1 MGLRRGCS
9 IEEVI
14 GHFMSRSESP
24 DKEKSDF
31 AKNIEKL
38 IEGKDL
44 SVDDVLQLIED
55 QLDDESQRQIKA
67 MLEKGYS
74 KQDVINHLLKNQKTS
89 EEKER
94 ENARKLMSLFDDQE
108 MSEQEKIMM
117 LEKQLNNED
126 KAQMEEMLRR
136 GCSIEEVIGHFMSRS
151 ESPDKEKS
159 DFAKNIE
166 KLIEGKELSVDDVL
180 QLIEDQLDDES
191 KKKMEEMLQ
200 KGYTKQ
206 DVVNRFMKNA
216 KTKEEQMRETA
227 DKIKALM
234 NDENMSEENK
244 LEILRNQLSK
254 EDLAQMEKMLKSGCS
269 MQEVI
274 DHFVNRGNE
283 SDTEEKTE
291 FQAKMEEMMEGNL
304 SNSEV
309 LGLIKGQLDEQ
320 DRAEM

>member
-166 KLIEGKELSVDDVL
+166 KLIEGKDLSVDDVL

-206 DVVNRFMKNA
+206 DVVNHFMKNA

-234 NDENMSEENK
+234 NDENMSEEHK
-244 LEILRNQLSK
+244 LEMLRNQLSK
-254 EDLAQMEKMLKSGCS
+254 EDLAQMEELLRDGGSLQDVMKTILKSKS
-269 MQEVI
+269 TDSIVE
-274 DHFVNRGNE
+274 NE
-283 SDTEEKTE
+283 LSTMVQK
-291 FQAKMEEMMEGNL
+291 AMAEGNL